1 MAIIVIGRGLGAI
14 FQRIGQ
20 PRVIGEVMAGIKL
33 EWVDPIA
40 RASPLAPTNA
50 QAAPET
56 DNPVLARYALAM
68 PAVPQEWWQPL
79 RK

>member
-1 MAIIVIGRGLGAI
+1 MHVLLIEDNEDDACL
-14 FQRIGQ
+14 
-20 PRVIGEVMAGIKL
+20 IGELLTGRIAADIKL

-40 RASPLAPTNA
+40 NASPLAPTNA

-56 DNPVLARYALAM
+56 DNPVLARYAQAM